1 MPMIGHVCSSYW
13 SAALG
18 KSIAMA
24 LLVGGHDRH
33 GETVTVSLAD
43 RNVQA
48 TVTKPI
54 FYDPEGEKIRG

>member
-1 MPMIGHVCSSYW
+1 MPMAGHVCSSYW

-18 KSIAMA
+18 TSIAMA
-24 LLVGGHDRH
+24 MLVGGHDRN
-33 GETVTVSLAD
+33 GETVTIALED
-43 RNVQA
+43 RHVRA